1 MAIITYHASHEQ
13 FAPSQLVQLAIQA
26 ERAGFGAIHSSDHFH
41 PWSKRQ
47 GNSGFSFAWMGAA
60 MQATT
65 IPFSMVCAP
74 GQRYHPAIAAQAI
87 ATLAEM
93 FPGRFSIE
101 LGSGEALNENITGDK
116 WPLKAERNARL
127 LECVNI
133 IRKLLDGEKVTHT
146 GRVTVKE
153 ATLYTRPAVQ
163 PPLMATAL
171 SEATAEWAGS
181 WADGLITVGGDL
193 EKLARI
199 KDAFYRG
206 GGENKP
212 LFVQL
217 VLSYADNE
225 EEALRVAY
233 DQWRNN
239 IVAPDLLADLGQPAD
254 FDQAAAGITYD
265 DIREK
270 VQISSNMQYHID
282 QIGTYVDQGF
292 ERVILHNVNSNQ
304 EQFITDFGEQL
315 IPLFSNEIKHVI

>member
-13 FAPSQLVQLAIQA
+13 FPASRLLQLAIQA
-26 ERAGFGAIHSSDHFH
+26 EQAGFGAIHSSDHFH

-93 FPGRFSIE
+93 FPGRFSVE

-133 IRKLLDGEKVTHT
+133 IHRLLDGETVTHT
-146 GRVTVKE
+146 GLVTVKE
-153 ATLYTRPAVQ
+153 ATLYTRPAIK
-163 PPLMATAL
+163 PLLMATAL
-171 SEATAEWAGS
+171 SEATAAWAGS
-181 WADGLITVGGDL
+181 WADGLITVGADM
-193 EKLARI
+193 EKMARI
-199 KDAFYRG
+199 KEAFYSG

-212 LFVQL
+212 MFVQL
-217 VLSYADNE
+217 VLSYAGSQ
-225 EEALRVAY
+225 EEALAVAY

-239 IVAPDLLADLGQPAD
+239 LVSPDLLANLGQPHE
-254 FDQAAAGITYD
+254 FDQAGLSITHED
-265 DIREK
+265 VK
-270 VQISSNMQYHID
+270 KKMLVSSDMQYFID
-282 QIGTYVDQGF
+282 QIGTYVEQGF

-304 EQFITDFGEQL
+304 EQFITDFGSQL
-315 IPLFSNEIKHVI
+315 IPVYKGKAT

>member
-13 FAPSQLVQLAIQA
+13 FAPSHLVKLAIQA
-26 ERAGFGAIHSSDHFH
+26 EQAGFGAIHSSDHFH

-47 GNSGFSFAWMGAA
+47 GHSGFSFAWMGAA

-65 IPFSMVCAP
+65 VPFSMVCAP

-133 IRKLLDGEKVTHT
+133 IRKLLNGETVTHR
-146 GRVTVKE
+146 GRVTVTA
-153 ATLYTRPAVQ
+153 ATLYTRPTVK
-163 PPLMATAL
+163 PLLMAAAL
-171 SEATAEWAGS
+171 SEATAAWAGS
-181 WADGLITVGGDL
+181 WADGLITTNTDI
-193 EKLARI
+193 EKLTRI
-199 KDAFYRG
+199 KDAFYNG

-212 LFVQL
+212 LFLQVA
-217 VLSYADNE
+217 LSYAATDKKAI
-225 EEALRVAY
+225 EAAH

-239 IVAPDLLADLGQPAD
+239 VVDPDLLADLSLPDQ
-254 FDQAAAGITYD
+254 FDHAARNIKHED
-265 DIREK
+265 MREK
-270 VQISSNMQYHID
+270 ILVSANMQYYID
-282 QIGTYVDQGF
+282 QIGNYIDQGF
-292 ERVILHNVNSNQ
+292 ERIILHNVNKNQ
-304 EQFITDFGEQL
+304 EQFIADFGEQL
-315 IPLFSNEIKHVI
+315 IPIFSNDKKQVI